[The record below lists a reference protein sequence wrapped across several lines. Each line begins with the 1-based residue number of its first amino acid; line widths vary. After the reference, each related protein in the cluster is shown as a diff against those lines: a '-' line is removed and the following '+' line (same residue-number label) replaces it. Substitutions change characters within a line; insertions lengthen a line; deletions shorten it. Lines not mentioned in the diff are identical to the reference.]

1 MSGSAEAVTALVFD
15 AGPAVQGAAQ
25 FDAAGQKIIT
35 TNTAVVN
42 ATART
47 VDAQANLERQLARL
61 TRQIDPA
68 AAAQAKLETG
78 QRLLDRAYQ
87 RGAISA
93 EEHARRLAQ
102 LDARYGEAASA
113 ASRFA
118 AANDN
123 ASASTSRFGG
133 AVGQASFQVQDFLT
147 QVQMGQNALMAF
159 GVQFAQ
165 LAGSFG
171 TAGAVL
177 GAVVVFGTLAAQMVG
192 LGSATDTLTEATDAV
207 TTGYDR
213 LNDAAERRLR
223 GLEDEAEAVLRLA
236 DEYRG
241 MGLAAAR
248 AESLLVERR
257 GAALDLEA
265 GRMREALQAQLSDRL
280 QLRLN
285 PPDGSRG
292 SEFGVGDLGLARA
305 DEQLAGLA
313 DLLARIRSEAGQTQ
327 QNMRELAAE
336 ADRLAQAGG
345 SGADSFIKLRN
356 AALDLLPAAAQL
368 DAAQRQLAVQTIAA
382 AEAVGASDEVVAR
395 YAARFGTLATE
406 IRNAAR
412 QMNALRQGG
421 MGVAESAIAGEIRRN
436 EAVLAAIRAGG
447 IEAGRAAQEAGTR
460 EEQILRRAT
469 ELATAARREME
480 AAQVPLAEI
489 QERLR
494 ESQTEFVT
502 LATRAVDSGR
512 AVTDGL
518 KPPEAG
524 ARSTAAAVR
533 DIAQAYAELRRDAAT
548 GLLLVSD
555 ADARAVREI
564 SQQLRGTALDP
575 ALRARA
581 EAEITREA
589 ERRQREA
596 DRFTQNWGDRLALE
610 TTRGFFEGSKNGE
623 TFFQRMG
630 NSLRNILISAIS
642 AALSSNVFQPLIS
655 SVIGGGTGG
664 GGFSLSSLFGGGTAT
679 GGTPGGTGNTGL
691 LSGFG
696 TLRQAYNGLTSPGG
710 LGSFFP
716 GGLGINTGFGGIDG
730 LLNASLVAPS
740 GLTDATSAALGGMGG
755 AFGPATPGA
764 VMAAGASPGLTVAS
778 SLGPLAAIGGGIYGA
793 YQGIQRGGVGGYTS
807 AAGGAISAATGIG
820 MLGAAAGLL
829 PALGVLGPIGLG
841 VGALLAIG
849 GALLPGAKPSGQG
862 QLARADL
869 ATGGLSFDGLGGKRF
884 SQGNLDAATSA
895 VTNIE
900 ALAREIGDKL
910 GGARIGGNAAVGVTN
925 STLYLDINGAKAQ
938 FANNEDGAKAL
949 AQEAAKFLIWQFG
962 DQRAAQGPYRG
973 IVDASGGSLEKLSA
987 DLQWYEQV
995 YKAFEKTTAGAD
1007 QAGEAMRAVEAKFK
1021 PLVARANELGLST
1034 DNLVKAWDDEWQA
1047 AKRAIE
1053 AQEAARKEQE
1063 AARQRELASLRT
1075 ALQARIA
1082 ATGSA
1087 ADYEARMLA
1096 SQAARW
1102 QAWGDELRSL
1112 EERLIALGETTASVA
1127 AITQQLRDAQGAEYW
1142 RNFASSMQALDQSV
1156 IGRILRANGRVGE
1169 AERLDFEAGARAQID
1184 ALRISL
1190 ADLGLTAEQ
1199 AAGKIAETQQ
1209 AIDAERQARARA
1221 ANEQIV
1227 ALDQSVISRILRATG
1242 RGAQADV
1249 ADFEAAAAREVRELA
1264 RTLDDLGFSAEV
1276 VSRKIIET
1284 EQAIAAERIALQKRI
1299 ADEAAA
1305 TSREQMRQVLAAGQS
1320 IRSYI
1325 DAQRAGTGPGG
1336 VSAAE
1341 AFAAAQG
1348 QFGTDLTLARGG
1360 DQDALARITSTADRL
1375 LQAGQRQFA
1384 SGVDFQAVRSFVL
1397 ASLESLPATRSYDS
1411 LILDELRKLGGAVNV
1426 EVGVAVVRTITEALN
1441 VLPSADLARL
1451 VQAETVL
1458 RDVRQSIGRDLTPAE
1473 RASLVQSSVAI
1484 RTVEQS
1490 LGRDL
1495 TPAERASL
1503 VAPATALRLVE
1514 QAIGRNLTTAE
1525 RDGLIQSAAV
1535 QRNVEQA
1542 LGRALTPA
1550 ERALLVEP
1558 GLVSRSVMQ
1567 AIGAPTG
1574 AAVITPGIV
1583 DRTVRQA
1590 VETTETVHISRSID
1604 DKLSGILNAQ
1614 LVIGE
1619 EQVSILG
1626 TLATDMNHL
1635 WRYAAGEAGGVVVR
1649 SAYEPGRQI
1658 VAFARGGVFDNPT
1671 TFPMAGGRTG
1681 LLGEAGPE
1689 AIMPLRRTADG
1700 ALGVRAMAAGNSD
1713 LVVELRAL
1721 RREVAELR
1729 QERAAASERQARVTA
1744 AVGEE
1749 TLRQGQETNA
1759 LLRSQADQQRLAG
1772 AA

>member
-1 MSGSAEAVTALVFD
+1 MSGSNVWKLRLSTEGADQVVRDLRAAATESAAAARAYDTLIKAQPQLATGAERAEQALRRNVEAMRD
-15 AGPAVQGAAQ
+15 MRGELNLLGSAAQGATSSLGA
-25 FDAAGQKIIT
+25 FGAA
-35 TNTAVVN
+35 
-42 ATART
+42 
-47 VDAQANLERQLARL
+47 L
-61 TRQIDPA
+61 TSPA
-68 AAAQAKLETG
+68 AAMTALG
-78 QRLLDRAYQ
+78 
-87 RGAISA
+87 
-93 EEHARRLAQ
+93 
-102 LDARYGEAASA
+102 AASA
-113 ASRFA
+113 ASVVQIARLGDQYTETMNKLRAATGSAQAAGAVYAELVAMSQQTGASISESAGAFVRFSVA
-118 AANDN
+118 ARAIGATNGEVLQLTRTIQQAGLISGASSQEAASGVQQLGQALASGKLQGDELRSILEN
-123 ASASTSRFGG
+123 MPTLAEALAKELGVSVGQLRTMGSEGQLTADRVFQALLRAGVQINQQFTELTPTMGRAFSVLGQAMVEFVGKLDQALGLSQAIARVAAEAAGVVRGLSGAVTPRTPREQAEFDIAASARAQAAMLAEMERLRSGALPPGAQRGTS
-133 AVGQASFQVQDFLT
+133 
-147 QVQMGQNALMAF
+147 
-159 GVQFAQ
+159 
-165 LAGSFG
+165 GSFG
-171 TAGAVL
+171 RAGRDGAVSREARL
-177 GAVVVFGTLAAQMVG
+177 AELQAAYQEEIRISEQAQLRLVQVTEEGALAQFNEQR
-192 LGSATDTLTEATDAV
+192 T
-207 TTGYDR
+207 
-213 LNDAAERRLR
+213 AAERRAEAQRTAATEAFNTARDALDRERKLRTEHADRIKAIDEGLAAGATDAAEATRLR
-223 GLEDEAEAVLRLA
+223 GLADRALA
-236 DEYRG
+236 D
-241 MGLAAAR
+241 GLKSLEGPAR
-248 AESLLVERR
+248 AVTRATESR
-257 GAALDLEA
+257 
-265 GRMREALQAQLSDRL
+265 
-280 QLRLN
+280 
-285 PPDGSRG
+285 
-292 SEFGVGDLGLARA
+292 
-305 DEQLAGLA
+305 
-313 DLLARIRSEAGQTQ
+313 T
-327 QNMRELAAE
+327 E
-336 ADRLAQAGG
+336 ADREA
-345 SGADSFIKLRN
+345 
-356 AALDLLPAAAQL
+356 AAAQREGEAVTRSVRTEAEKFAAEVERL
-368 DAAQRQLAVQTIAA
+368 DGLLSKGAITQETYNRAVAA
-382 AEAVGASDEVVAR
+382 A
-395 YAARFGTLATE
+395 
-406 IRNAAR
+406 
-412 QMNALRQGG
+412 
-421 MGVAESAIAGEIRRN
+421 
-436 EAVLAAIRAGG
+436 
-447 IEAGRAAQEAGTR
+447 
-460 EEQILRRAT
+460 
-469 ELATAARREME
+469 
-480 AAQVPLAEI
+480 
-489 QERLR
+489 
-494 ESQTEFVT
+494 
-502 LATRAVDSGR
+502 
-512 AVTDGL
+512 
-518 KPPEAG
+518 
-524 ARSTAAAVR
+524 
-533 DIAQAYAELRRDAAT
+533 
-548 GLLLVSD
+548 
-555 ADARAVREI
+555 
-564 SQQLRGTALDP
+564 DP
-575 ALRARA
+575 ALRAAA
-581 EAEITREA
+581 EASRRIEQENTRTTDRITS
-589 ERRQREA
+589 
-596 DRFTQNWGDRLALE
+596 FFGDAFARA
-610 TTRGFFEGSKNGE
+610 FEGTGNGFRGLME
-623 TFFQRMG
+623 SFKRA
-630 NSLRNILISAIS
+630 AIS
-642 AALSSNVFQPLIS
+642 TFASIAAQAIIRPIIAPIVQSTGIGQLG
-655 SVIGGGTGG
+655 IGGGGSLNLGGLFGGSPAQATTQGG
-664 GGFSLSSLFGGGTAT
+664 GGTDALGS
-679 GGTPGGTGNTGL
+679 
-691 LSGFG
+691 FG

-716 GGLGINTGFGGIDG
+716 GGSAVNTGFGGLDA
-730 LLNASLVAPS
+730 LANAQMFGQS
-740 GLTDATSAALGGMGG
+740 ATNNAIAYMGG
-755 AFGPATPGA
+755 GLYGPATPAA
-764 VMAAGASPGLTVAS
+764 VAGAQASGAGGLTVAG
-778 SLGPLAAIGGGIYGA
+778 SLGPLAAIGGGAYGV
-793 YQGIQRGGVGGYTS
+793 YSGLQRGGVGGYTS

-1112 EERLIALGETTASVA
+1112 EERLTALGETTASVA

-1305 TSREQMRQVLAAGQS
+1305 VAQAQARQVLTAGQS
-1320 IRSYI
+1320 IRSFI
-1325 DAQRAGTGPGG
+1325 DAQRATSGPGG
-1336 VSAAE
+1336 VSTAE
-1341 AFAAAQG
+1341 AFAAAQS
-1348 QFGTDLTLARGG
+1348 QFGGDLSLARAG

-1411 LILDELRKLGGAVNV
+1411 LILEELRKLGGAVNV
-1426 EVGVAVVRTITEALN
+1426 EVGVTMIRSITEQLNAL
-1441 VLPSADLARL
+1441 P
-1451 VQAETVL
+1451 E
-1458 RDVRQSIGRDLTPAE
+1458 AE
-1473 RASLVQSSVAI
+1473 RN
-1484 RTVEQS
+1484 R
-1490 LGRDL
+1490 
-1495 TPAERASL
+1495 
-1503 VAPATALRLVE
+1503 
-1514 QAIGRNLTTAE
+1514 
-1525 RDGLIQSAAV
+1525 LIQSGEV
-1535 QRNVEQA
+1535 QRRILQA
-1542 LGRALTPA
+1542 VA
-1550 ERALLVEP
+1550 ETTGLPLV
-1558 GLVSRSVMQ
+1558 
-1567 AIGAPTG
+1567 
-1574 AAVITPGIV
+1574 TPGTIT
-1583 DRTVRQA
+1583 RTVTQA
-1590 VETTETVHISRSID
+1590 VETTETIQISRSID

-1635 WRYAAGEAGGVVVR
+1635 WRYAAGEAGGVIVR

-1658 VAFARGGVFDNPT
+1658 VAFARGGVFDSPVM
-1671 TFPMAGGRTG
+1671 FPMAGGRTG
-1681 LLGEAGPE
+1681 LMGEAGPE
-1689 AIMPLRRTADG
+1689 AIMPLDRGPDG
-1700 ALGVRAMAAGNSD
+1700 RLGVRANGGGTDALARMVERLARELAA
-1713 LVVELRAL
+1713 VQ
-1721 RREVAELR
+1721 AELAR
-1729 QERAAASERQARVTA
+1729 MVRAAERTADATEDTA
-1744 AVGEE
+1744 ASNARMMQRDGIVAR
-1749 TLRQGQETNA
+1749 RQRVA
-1759 LLRSQADQQRLAG
+1759 
-1772 AA
+1772 